1 MSIDRSLSQASNQL
15 YNPTKDERWI
25 ATYINKYT
33 EENAHN
39 SKGTHSLDYNRVHSR
54 RFLNSYNWIANYLQ
68 PNLKILEL
76 GGSGLFSYIIQDLN
90 PSFQID
96 STNTDLRYKLDLN
109 SQSYDFILNM
119 EVIEHIKDQNSN
131 SIGEIGCFTKSGVN
145 TFLSECYRLLKPNG
159 LMFLTTPN
167 LTSLDNI
174 HRILHHLPPI
184 NYYPHFREYS
194 IGELKEFA
202 ENHKFAVLKID
213 TFDSW
218 NEYQPKSRSEI
229 LSLLSQN
236 GYSTENR
243 KENIFMLWQ
252 KS

>member
-1 MSIDRSLSQASNQL
+1 M
-15 YNPTKDERWI
+15 
-25 ATYINKYT
+25 
-33 EENAHN
+33 
-39 SKGTHSLDYNRVHSR
+39 
-54 RFLNSYNWIANYLQ
+54 
-68 PNLKILEL
+68 LEL

-90 PSFQID
+90 PSVHID
-96 STNTDLRYKLDLN
+96 STTTDLRYKLDLN
-109 SQSYDFILNM
+109 SQSYDFLLNM

-131 SIGEIGCFTKSGVN
+131 SIGEMGCFTKSGLN

-213 TFDSW
+213 TFDIAGTSI
-218 NEYQPKSRSEI
+218 NRNLEVKSCHCCFSKWLLDRTPGKKIFLCFGKRS
-229 LSLLSQN
+229 
-236 GYSTENR
+236 
-243 KENIFMLWQ
+243 
-252 KS
+252 